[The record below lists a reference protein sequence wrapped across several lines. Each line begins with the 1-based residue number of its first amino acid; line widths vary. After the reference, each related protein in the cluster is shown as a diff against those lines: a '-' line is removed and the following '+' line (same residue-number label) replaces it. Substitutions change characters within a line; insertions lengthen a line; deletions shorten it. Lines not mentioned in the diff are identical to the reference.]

1 MTVTVVK
8 CQSYVEN
15 PIGDVYRYVGD
26 SATSVCDL
34 KNLPDSYPLLW
45 YRDYPRIYVSRDN
58 DIYFIGIPDDMKNR
72 ISVVCLRGDYD
83 RCELTAELT
92 ISSLQITDTCT

>member
-1 MTVTVVK
+1 MLTLGLYLSSFMTVTVVK

-58 DIYFIGIPDDMKNR
+58 
-72 ISVVCLRGDYD
+72 VHL
-83 RCELTAELT
+83 
-92 ISSLQITDTCT
+92 LQ